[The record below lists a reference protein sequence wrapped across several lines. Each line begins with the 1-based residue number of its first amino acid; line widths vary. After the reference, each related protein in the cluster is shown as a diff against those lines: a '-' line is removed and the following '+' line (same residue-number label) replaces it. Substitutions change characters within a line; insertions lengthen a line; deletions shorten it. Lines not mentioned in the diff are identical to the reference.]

1 MHNFIQLIL
10 LIYFIIH
17 TLIPTSHGYICN
29 DQNMLDGSEHGRH
42 CQDMKV
48 RYCCVKKM
56 RAQWSEWGSWSE
68 CTRSCGCGHTKRRKK
83 CTQSKYRKKN
93 SGLYNLAYNPKCVG
107 EDTEERKKLFSEQ
120 IKSCNIEPCPGKSS
134 INWSNQRYWSYKSL
148 VDFHWGSWSSWS
160 GCTVSCGGV
169 GIPSSK

>member
-134 INWSNQRYWSYKSL
+134 IN
-148 VDFHWGSWSSWS
+148 
-160 GCTVSCGGV
+160 
-169 GIPSSK
+169 